1 MIDRGVARAVP
12 YDSFTANR
20 EGKENTG
27 HALPAPNTFGPYP
40 VNLLMAAGD
49 ASREDLFQGI
59 ERGVYVTR
67 FHYCNMVHPVKTLFT
82 GMTRDGTFLI
92 EHGELV
98 RPVKNFRFTQSILE
112 TLGAV
117 EATSRHRV
125 QVRDYTT
132 VVAPAIRSGKFT
144 FTGLT
149 DH

>member
-1 MIDRGVARAVP
+1 MIEEGVARAVP
-12 YDSFTANR
+12 YDTFTATR
-20 EGKENTG
+20 ERKQNTG
-27 HALPAPNTFGPYP
+27 PALPAPNTFGPFP
-40 VNLLMAAGD
+40 VHLMMAAGS
-49 ASREDLFQGI
+49 ASREELFQGI

-92 EHGELV
+92 EQGELT
-98 RPVKNFRFTQSILE
+98 RPVNNFRFTQSILE
-112 TLGAV
+112 TLSAV
-117 EATSRHRV
+117 EAISQQRL

-132 VVAPAIRSGKFT
+132 AVVPALRSGKFT